1 MHGQNRR
8 YYILYPFSLVYGL
21 IVGIRNML
29 YNKGILP
36 STEHNIPVICI
47 GNLAVGGTGKTP
59 HADYLITL
67 LKPHYRVAVLS
78 RGYKRKSKGF
88 RIITALDT
96 VSVAGDEPLQ
106 LALKHT
112 DITVAVDRNRNNGIR
127 EIMRQRP
134 ETGVI
139 IMDDGFQH
147 RSVVP
152 GKSVILSD
160 YSNLYI
166 NDCLLPCGT
175 LREHRYNIRRA
186 DIILIT
192 KTPHGINAM
201 DMRIMFRNIGKYP
214 YQNLY
219 FTTLKYGS
227 PVPVFPGE
235 VAVSDTADDLKDA
248 EILLIT
254 GIANPGPLVSHLNE
268 ICRTVRHARF
278 PDHHNFTAE
287 EISRLKP
294 ETMEDS
300 SGRFYI
306 FTTEKDA
313 VRLRMIEGLP
323 EWFVRGA
330 YFIPVEV
337 EFLNEDTKEFNNHII
352 DYVRKSKGNS
362 RIPD

>member
-1 MHGQNRR
+1 MYGQNRR
-8 YYILYPFSLVYGL
+8 YYILYPFSLIYGL
-21 IVGIRNML
+21 VVGIRNTL

-36 STEHNIPVICI
+36 STEHNVPVICI

-59 HADYLITL
+59 HVDYLIGL
-67 LKPHYRVAVLS
+67 LKPHFRVAILS

-96 VSVAGDEPLQ
+96 VAMAGDEPLQ
-106 LALKHT
+106 LAIRHS
-112 DITVAVDRNRNNGIR
+112 DITVAVDRNRNKGIR

-134 ETGVI
+134 ETSVI

-152 GKSVILSD
+152 GKSLILSD

-166 NDCLLPCGT
+166 NDCLLPCGS
-175 LREHRYNIRRA
+175 LREHRRNVRRA

-192 KTPHGINAM
+192 KTPRGITAM
-201 DMRIMFRNIGKYP
+201 DMRILFKRIGKYP

-219 FTTLKYGS
+219 FTALKYGP
-227 PVPVFPGE
+227 PVPVFPSEASGSE
-235 VAVSDTADDLKDA
+235 TAGDLKDA
-248 EILLIT
+248 EVLLIT
-254 GIANPGPLVSHLNE
+254 GIANPAPLVSHLDE
-268 ICRTVRHARF
+268 ICRLVRHTRF
-278 PDHHNFTAE
+278 PDHHNFTAD

-294 ETMEDS
+294 ETIEDF

-313 VRLRMIEGLP
+313 VRLRMIEELP
-323 EWFVRGA
+323 DWFRRSV
-330 YFIPVEV
+330 YFIPVEI

-352 DYVRKSKGNS
+352 DYVRKNKGNS

>member
-1 MHGQNRR
+1 MYGHSRR

-21 IVGIRNML
+21 ITGIRNML
-29 YNKGILP
+29 YDKGVMR
-36 STEHNIPVICI
+36 STEHSVPTICV

-59 HADYLITL
+59 HVDYLVTL
-67 LKPHYRVAVLS
+67 LKPRYRVAVLS

-88 RIITALDT
+88 RIVTALDT
-96 VSVAGDEPLQ
+96 VAMAGDEPLQ
-106 LALKHT
+106 LALRHS
-112 DITVAVDRNRNNGIR
+112 DITIAVDRNRNNGIR

-134 ETGVI
+134 DTEVI
-139 IMDDGFQH
+139 LMDDGFQH

-152 GKSVILSD
+152 GRSVILSD

-175 LREHRYNIRRA
+175 LREHRRNVRRA

-192 KTPHGINAM
+192 KTPPGITAM
-201 DMRIMFRNIGKYP
+201 DMRIMFKRIGKYP

-219 FTTLKYGS
+219 FTTLKYGA

-235 VAVSDTADDLKDA
+235 AAASGVADELREAD
-248 EILLIT
+248 ILLVT
-254 GIANPGPLVSHLNE
+254 GIANPGPLVSHLKD
-268 ICRTVRHARF
+268 ICRSVRHVSF
-278 PDHHNFTAE
+278 SDHHNFTAE

-294 ETMEDS
+294 ETSEDF

-313 VRLRMIEGLP
+313 VRLRMIEEVP
-323 EWFVRGA
+323 EWFRRSA
-330 YFIPVEV
+330 CFIPVEV
-337 EFLNEDTKEFNNHII
+337 EFLNNDAKEFNNHII
-352 DYVRKSKGNS
+352 DYVRKNKGNS

>member
-1 MHGQNRR
+1 VYGHNRR
-8 YYILYPFSLVYGL
+8 YYLLYPFSLVYGL
-21 IVGIRNML
+21 VTGIRNML
-29 YNKGILP
+29 YDKGILR
-36 STEHNIPVICI
+36 STEHGIPTICI

-59 HADYLITL
+59 HVDYLVTL

-88 RIITALDT
+88 RIVTAPDT
-96 VSVAGDEPLQ
+96 VAMAGDEPLQ
-106 LALKHT
+106 LALKHGE
-112 DITVAVDRNRNNGIR
+112 ITIAVDRNRNNGIR

-134 ETGVI
+134 ETEVI

-152 GKSVILSD
+152 GRSVILSD

-175 LREHRYNIRRA
+175 LREHRRNIRRA

-192 KTPHGINAM
+192 KTPPNTNAM
-201 DMRIMFRNIGKYP
+201 GRRIMFKRIGKFP

-219 FTTLKYGS
+219 FTTLKYGA
-227 PVPVFPGE
+227 PVPVFSGE
-235 VAVSDTADDLKDA
+235 DADSGIPDNQKEAD
-248 EILLIT
+248 IMLIT
-254 GIANPGPLVSHLNE
+254 GIANPAPLILHLNG
-268 ICRTVRHARF
+268 ICRSVRHIRF

-294 ETMEDS
+294 ETIGDF

-313 VRLRMIEGLP
+313 VRLRMIEEVP
-323 EWFVRGA
+323 EWFRRSA

-352 DYVRKSKGNS
+352 DYVRKNKGNR
-362 RIPD
+362 RIPE